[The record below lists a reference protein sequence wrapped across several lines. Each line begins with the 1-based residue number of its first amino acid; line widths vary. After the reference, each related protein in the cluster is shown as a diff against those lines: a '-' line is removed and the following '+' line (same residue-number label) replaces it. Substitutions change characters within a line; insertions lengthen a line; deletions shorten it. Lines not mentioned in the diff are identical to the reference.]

1 MASTRLRDPASW
13 LPLAAGA
20 SSRNRGLII
29 QPDTVLAEF
38 GGAVGVTFTFGSAI
52 AVSMYTIGFCESLF
66 DMLHQYVPSHGHGG
80 NGGFILDSRINDVRL
95 VGIATI
101 AVLFVV
107 AIVGMNVV
115 SRIQI
120 GLLVL
125 LVLAQVGNQFN
136 T

>member
-1 MASTRLRDPASW
+1 M
-13 LPLAAGA
+13 
-20 SSRNRGLII
+20 
-29 QPDTVLAEF
+29 
-38 GGAVGVTFTFGSAI
+38 
-52 AVSMYTIGFCESLF
+52 
-66 DMLHQYVPSHGHGG
+66 
-80 NGGFILDSRINDVRL
+80 RL